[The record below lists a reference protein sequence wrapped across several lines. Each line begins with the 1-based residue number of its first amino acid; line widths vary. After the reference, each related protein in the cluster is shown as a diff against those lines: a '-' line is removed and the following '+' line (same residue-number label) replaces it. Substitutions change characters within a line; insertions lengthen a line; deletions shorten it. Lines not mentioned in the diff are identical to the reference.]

1 MKPVDCAAVDLGA
14 TSGRVIVGSW
24 NGSSLETFEVH
35 RFPNQFRP
43 LGGHDYWDLPYLWGE
58 VRTGLLKARTRF
70 PRLVSAGVDSWAVD
84 YALVDAKGR
93 LVHPVHSYRDA
104 RTGRLS
110 EQLGKHGIEQVYAL
124 TGIPNYPYN
133 TSLQLQE
140 TLQACPGISDVAAR
154 CLFIPDYFNFLL
166 SGRME
171 NEFSVCS
178 HSQLLDVRSRDW
190 STEALAFF
198 GVPRNWFGT
207 PLRSPRRL
215 GGVKGVP
222 GLEGLQ
228 SILVPGHDTACAYT
242 AMPAADDGSDLYL
255 SAGTWSLLGFES
267 DTPVMGPGALATR
280 ISNERMG
287 DGHYRP
293 LRSCLGLWLLEKT
306 IPHFASRPRSA
317 AEWRHLIAAARQAPR
332 PRVLIDVSDGALFNP
347 PDMKAAVDTQI
358 RANGGRPPVSLA
370 GYVRLICDSIG
381 KGHADS
387 GRILEIQAGR
397 RFKRILMVGGGS
409 RNSLLCQATAD
420 ASALP
425 VVSLALEGAAVG
437 NLASQL
443 IALGAV
449 KDLRTFRRRLA
460 SNLKMTLY
468 KPRP

>member
-255 SAGTWSLLGFES
+255 STGTWSLLGFES
-267 DTPVMGPGALATR
+267 DT
-280 ISNERMG
+280 

-425 VVSLALEGAAVG
+425 VVSLALEGAA
-437 NLASQL
+437 
-443 IALGAV
+443 
-449 KDLRTFRRRLA
+449 